1 MEEIKNT
8 EAEVLSEELCEE
20 TGNNPTV
27 ETAEQTEAPAP
38 AEEQAAAEECAECA
52 ENAKRQVFASKQE
65 VIDKLKELAESSE
78 SVDRAEL
85 EHLKVVYYRLQAQKT
100 AAEREAFIAGGG
112 AAEDFMP
119 EPDTEEEAFK
129 EQYNLLRQKRAEAFA
144 QAEQEKQQNLE
155 RKLAIIERFKQL
167 AASPEEA
174 DKGYEEAK
182 QLQAEWNELKLVP
195 AEKATELWKN
205 YQLYTEQYYDQLRL
219 NHEFRAY
226 DFKKNLEIKTR
237 LCESAEKL
245 AEVAD
250 PVSAFHQLQTLHQ
263 EFRETGPV
271 AKELREEIWNRF
283 KEASTVVNKRHQAY
297 FEELKAREEENLR
310 LKTEICEQLEAIDL
324 AALTNFAAWDEQT
337 KAVLE
342 AQARWKTIGYTT
354 KKSNTAIFERYRAAC
369 DKFFQAKTEYFRN
382 TRDTLSANLAAKTA
396 LAEGAEALAEST
408 DWAATTNKLIELQR
422 QWKTIGPAPHKA
434 SEAVWKR
441 FNEACNKFFN
451 RKNEQTKGQREEEE
465 ANLEAKNAVIEQLEA
480 LAASAEAAGAQAV
493 RDLQD
498 KWNEIGHVPFRKK
511 DKLYKRYREVLDK
524 LYKDLHMTAGRRRLE
539 NFRKGMEEKGGS
551 ELTRELNRLQTAL
564 EAKRNEI
571 KNYETNLSFF
581 NSKSKTGNSL
591 VQEVTRKIE
600 RLKEDLQLLQE
611 KIKAVR
617 EQIKAEEA

>member
-27 ETAEQTEAPAP
+27 ETAEQTDAAAPT
-38 AEEQAAAEECAECA
+38 EEQAAAEENA
-52 ENAKRQVFASKQE
+52 ENAESAKRQVFASKQE

-100 AAEREAFIAGGG
+100 AADREAFIAGGG

-167 AASPEEA
+167 AASPEDA

-250 PVSAFHQLQTLHQ
+250 PDSAFH
-263 EFRETGPV
+263 
-271 AKELREEIWNRF
+271 
-283 KEASTVVNKRHQAY
+283 
-297 FEELKAREEENLR
+297 
-310 LKTEICEQLEAIDL
+310 
-324 AALTNFAAWDEQT
+324 
-337 KAVLE
+337 
-342 AQARWKTIGYTT
+342 
-354 KKSNTAIFERYRAAC
+354 
-369 DKFFQAKTEYFRN
+369 
-382 TRDTLSANLAAKTA
+382 
-396 LAEGAEALAEST
+396 
-408 DWAATTNKLIELQR
+408 
-422 QWKTIGPAPHKA
+422 
-434 SEAVWKR
+434 
-441 FNEACNKFFN
+441 
-451 RKNEQTKGQREEEE
+451 
-465 ANLEAKNAVIEQLEA
+465 
-480 LAASAEAAGAQAV
+480 
-493 RDLQD
+493 
-498 KWNEIGHVPFRKK
+498 
-511 DKLYKRYREVLDK
+511 
-524 LYKDLHMTAGRRRLE
+524 
-539 NFRKGMEEKGGS
+539 
-551 ELTRELNRLQTAL
+551 
-564 EAKRNEI
+564 
-571 KNYETNLSFF
+571 
-581 NSKSKTGNSL
+581 
-591 VQEVTRKIE
+591 
-600 RLKEDLQLLQE
+600 
-611 KIKAVR
+611 
-617 EQIKAEEA
+617 

>member
-20 TGNNPTV
+20 TGNNPAV
-27 ETAEQTEAPAP
+27 ETPEQNDAAAP
-38 AEEQAAAEECAECA
+38 AEEQAAAEENA
-52 ENAKRQVFASKQE
+52 ENAENTKRQVFASKQE

-100 AAEREAFIAGGG
+100 AADREAFIAGGG

-297 FEELKAREEENLR
+297 F
-310 LKTEICEQLEAIDL
+310 
-324 AALTNFAAWDEQT
+324 
-337 KAVLE
+337 
-342 AQARWKTIGYTT
+342 
-354 KKSNTAIFERYRAAC
+354 
-369 DKFFQAKTEYFRN
+369 
-382 TRDTLSANLAAKTA
+382 
-396 LAEGAEALAEST
+396 
-408 DWAATTNKLIELQR
+408 
-422 QWKTIGPAPHKA
+422 
-434 SEAVWKR
+434 
-441 FNEACNKFFN
+441 
-451 RKNEQTKGQREEEE
+451 
-465 ANLEAKNAVIEQLEA
+465 
-480 LAASAEAAGAQAV
+480 
-493 RDLQD
+493 
-498 KWNEIGHVPFRKK
+498 
-511 DKLYKRYREVLDK
+511 
-524 LYKDLHMTAGRRRLE
+524 
-539 NFRKGMEEKGGS
+539 
-551 ELTRELNRLQTAL
+551 
-564 EAKRNEI
+564 
-571 KNYETNLSFF
+571 
-581 NSKSKTGNSL
+581 
-591 VQEVTRKIE
+591 
-600 RLKEDLQLLQE
+600 
-611 KIKAVR
+611 
-617 EQIKAEEA
+617 